1 MNIKKYLYFGYLNQQ
16 NYNLMKI
23 YYFILTLFFCSIS
36 FAQTTISGSV
46 NDDKGQPI
54 PGVNIKVV
62 GENSG
67 TVTDGDGKFTLKSAK
82 KPPFKV
88 EVSSIGFA
96 SQTVEVNSNG
106 QNLKV
111 SLASEDMKLDE
122 IVISASR
129 APERVRESPVTIER
143 MTPKD
148 IKKTASPTFYDGLE
162 NLKEVHMNTSSM
174 SFKSINTRG
183 FATVA
188 NTRFMQLVD
197 GMDNSSPLL
206 NFVLGNL
213 IGVSELDV
221 ANVELLPG
229 ASSALYGANAFNG
242 ILFMNSQSPFVN
254 PGISAYV
261 KYGQTSQKAAGNR
274 DYADYGVRLAGV
286 FSPHFAAK
294 GNFTYMRGT
303 DWYATDYQDLANP
316 GADRSFYNYNGV
328 NVYGDEV
335 STNLNGVA
343 DGMLAAGAITPAQ
356 FAVFNAILPN
366 YNVSRTGYNEVDLT
380 DNKVANAKIDFSLHV
395 KPWATN
401 QSCDWAKE
409 LEIIWQSK
417 FGFGNTVYQGANRY
431 YLNDFFMQQ
440 HKLEFKGKNFFLRGY
455 TTTENGGNS
464 YDMLFTGININRQ
477 WKPDATW
484 FGQYAAAYV
493 QATLAGQTPE
503 VSHQLARLYSDYNI
517 TSGLP
522 LPAVTGPSR
531 YLPGTPEFNNAF
543 NKVTSNPDVLS
554 GSKLVDE
561 SRIYHS
567 DANYNFKDLLKVVE
581 IQIGGSYR
589 LYELNS
595 FGRIY
600 TDKDSQINYSDYGAY
615 TQAQKK
621 LLNDR
626 LKLTGSI
633 RYDKS
638 KNFEGNYSPRLS
650 GVYSAGAKKQHNFRA
665 SYQTGFRNPTTQ
677 DQYIG
682 FNVGNAVLLGSAPD
696 NLIRYSETLPVSA
709 NGQIFSGSPTV
720 VMNGNNAYF
729 NSYTA
734 ASATAFGAAVA
745 AAGPTNQA
753 QLAAAIVAASPL
765 LVKTNVD
772 YVKPETVR
780 AIELGYRGQ
789 LKGFD
794 FDINGYYNTYNDFIG
809 NLTVVA
815 PYYGIASQ
823 NATFAPGSPEFQSA
837 FALTQNDR
845 RAYQLYTNTDVEINS
860 LGFGFGVGKKVYK
873 NFEINANY
881 NYAQFDFDQAKDP
894 SFEPGFNTPK
904 HRAKLSLGNDQ
915 LFKNFG
921 FNVSGRWNSEY
932 LYQSSF
938 ADGMISEAT
947 VIDAQINYSIPFL
960 KSTIKVGAS
969 NIGGKEYRQ
978 ILGAGAI
985 GSQYFAS
992 LTINP

>member
-1 MNIKKYLYFGYLNQQ
+1 
-16 NYNLMKI
+16 MKI
-23 YYFILTLFFCSIS
+23 YYFILTLFFCSIT

-54 PGVNIKVV
+54 PGANIKIV
-62 GENSG
+62 GESSG
-67 TVTDGDGKFTLKSAK
+67 TVTDNDGKFTLKTAK

-88 EVSSIGFA
+88 EISSIGYA
-96 SQTVEVNSNG
+96 SQSANVTANG
-106 QNLKV
+106 QNLQV
-111 SLASEDMKLDE
+111 ALAAEDTKLDE

-143 MTPKD
+143 MTQKD

-188 NTRFMQLVD
+188 NTRFLQLVD

-213 IGVSELDV
+213 IGVSELDIQ
-221 ANVELLPG
+221 NVELLPG

-242 ILFMNSQSPFVN
+242 ILFMNSQSPFTS
-254 PGISAYV
+254 PGVSAYV
-261 KYGQTSQKAAGNR
+261 KYGQTSQRAAGNR
-274 DYADYGVRLAGV
+274 DYADYGIRIAGV
-286 FSPHFAAK
+286 FTPHLAAK

-343 DGMLAAGAITPAQ
+343 DGLLAAGAITPAQ
-356 FAVFNAILPN
+356 FTVFNSILPN

-380 DNKVANAKIDFSLHV
+380 DNRVANAKMDFSIHV
-395 KPWATN
+395 KPWATA
-401 QSCDWAKE
+401 SKEWAKDIE
-409 LEIIWQSK
+409 VIWQSK

-440 HKLEFKGKNFFLRGY
+440 HKLEFKGRNFFLRGY
-455 TTTENGGNS
+455 TTTEDGGNS

-477 WKPDATW
+477 WKSDATW
-484 FGQYAAAYV
+484 FGQYAGAYV
-493 QATLAGQTPE
+493 QSTLAGQTPQQA
-503 VSHQLARLYSDYNI
+503 HAIARSVAD
-517 TSGLP
+517 
-522 LPAVTGPSR
+522 TGR
-531 YLPGTPEFNNAF
+531 LVPGTPEFNAAF
-543 NKVTSNPDVLS
+543 NTVTSDPDVRF

-567 DANYNFKDLLKVVE
+567 DGNYNFKDLLKFAE

-600 TDKDSQINYSDYGAY
+600 TDKDGPINYDEYGAY
-615 TQAQKK
+615 TQIQKK
-621 LLNDR
+621 LMDDR

-638 KNFEGNYSPRLS
+638 QNFEGNYSPRIS
-650 GVYSAGAKKQHNFRA
+650 AVYSAGAKKEHNFRG
-665 SYQTGFRNPTTQ
+665 SFQTGFRNPTTQ

-696 NLIRYSETLPVSA
+696 NLIRYSEDLPVSA
-709 NGQIFSGSPTV
+709 NGQAFTGSPTV
-720 VMNGNNAYF
+720 TMNGNNAYF

-745 AAGPTNQA
+745 AAAPTNQA
-753 QLAAAIVAASPL
+753 QLFAAIQAASSL
-765 LVKTNVD
+765 LVRTDVD
-772 YVKPETVR
+772 FVKPETVR
-780 AIELGYRGQ
+780 AIELGYRGE
-789 LKGFD
+789 LKGFNID
-794 FDINGYYNTYNDFIG
+794 LNGYYNTYNDFIG

-815 PYYGIASQ
+815 PYYGV
-823 NATFAPGSPEFQSA
+823 ATQGGSFAPPSAAFQSA

-860 LGFGFGVGKKVYK
+860 LGFGVGVSKKVYK
-873 NFEINANY
+873 NFELSANY
-881 NYAQFDFDQAKDP
+881 NFAEFDFDQAKDP

-904 HRAKLSLGNDQ
+904 HRVKASLGNEK

-921 FNVSGRWNSEY
+921 FNISGRWNSEY

-938 ADGMISEAT
+938 ADGMIEEAT
-947 VIDAQINYSIPFL
+947 VIDAQINYSIPYL
-960 KSTIKVGAS
+960 KSIIKVGAS
-969 NIGGKEYRQ
+969 NLGGREYRQ